1 MPEKILSSFKVSKIS
16 KFLDKQFIGNDIKI
30 NKICSIGKVLNNSI
44 SFINE
49 KEQKIDQSKKSL
61 IIAIDNYKIDRNSNC
76 TFIYSSNPKL
86 DFIKILNHFFLKE
99 NKKKISDTVIIGKNC
114 KIKKNVFIGEH
125 TVIKDNVIIEE
136 GTVIKNFVYIESNT
150 KIGKNCH
157 IKSSSIL
164 GEHGFGFE
172 RNEQGNPIRFPH
184 IGNLIIKDNVE
195 IGAFNT
201 VSRGSIDNTYIDE
214 FTKIDDHVH
223 IAHNVCIGKKN
234 IICAG
239 TIFGG
244 SSKIGNSNFIGLNS
258 TIKDGIKIG
267 NKNFIGQSTNVI
279 KSVEDNNLI
288 YGNPGMIIKK

>member
-1 MPEKILSSFKVSKIS
+1 MN
-16 KFLDKQFIGNDIKI
+16 GIKPN
-30 NKICSIGKVLNNSI
+30 NKIGIENSSSLNK
-44 SFINE
+44 FRL
-49 KEQKIDQSKKSL
+49 L
-61 IIAIDNYKIDRNSNC
+61 IFKLLNIRVNGEETC
-76 TFIYSSNPKL
+76 TCDVTP
-86 DFIKILNHFFLKE
+86 
-99 NKKKISDTVIIGKNC
+99 
-114 KIKKNVFIGEH
+114 
-125 TVIKDNVIIEE
+125 
-136 GTVIKNFVYIESNT
+136 
-150 KIGKNCH
+150 

-184 IGNLIIKDNVE
+184 IGNVIIKDNVE

-201 VSRGSIDNTYIDE
+201 VSRGSIDNTFIDE

-223 IAHNVCIGKKN
+223 IAHNVYIGKKN

-258 TIKDGIKIG
+258 TIKDGTKIG
-267 NKNFIGQSTNVI
+267 NKNFIGQSTNVV

-288 YGNPGMIIKK
+288 YGNPGEIIKK